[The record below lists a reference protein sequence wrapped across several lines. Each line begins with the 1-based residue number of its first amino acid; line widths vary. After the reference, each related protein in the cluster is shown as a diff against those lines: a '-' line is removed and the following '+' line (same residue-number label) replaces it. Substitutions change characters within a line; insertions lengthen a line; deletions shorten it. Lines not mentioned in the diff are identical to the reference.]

1 VFPVTVRAVS
11 PRTGALRLLALY
23 AYAALC
29 SAPAAVLLLL
39 GGRGARAWAD
49 PAALGPAGQ
58 AGVLLAAALALGAC
72 TALALRS
79 GFAHPL
85 ELGLPR
91 PRPVPVAAGAVAAFL
106 ALRFGGPDLTP
117 VFRHG
122 VAGALLGAHH
132 PVPLWLLCCLL
143 LPAAQ
148 AAFFF
153 GFLQTR
159 LQECTPVWAA
169 AVLPAAAFAIS
180 GPVTAVPLPGLV
192 PAFAL
197 GLVLV
202 GVRRATG
209 AAGAALALA
218 VGAAATLIALHVH

>member
-1 VFPVTVRAVS
+1 MTVRLVS

-23 AYAALC
+23 AYGALC

-39 GGRGARAWAD
+39 GPRGARAWAD
-49 PAALGPAGQ
+49 PAALGA
-58 AGVLLAAALALGAC
+58 AAATGVLLAAALALACC

-85 ELGLPR
+85 ELVLPR
-91 PRPVPVAAGAVAAFL
+91 PRALAVAAGAAAAFL
-106 ALRFGGPDLTP
+106 ALRFGGPALAP

-122 VAGALLGAHH
+122 VAGALLGTHQA
-132 PVPLWLLCCLL
+132 VPLWILCCVL

-159 LQECTPVWAA
+159 LQECAPVWAA
-169 AVLPAAAFAIS
+169 VVLPAAAFAAS
-180 GPVTAVPLPGLV
+180 GPVTAVPLPGLL

-202 GVRRATG
+202 WVRRA
-209 AAGAALALA
+209 AGAPGTALALA
-218 VGAAATLIALHVH
+218 VGAAVALVALHVR